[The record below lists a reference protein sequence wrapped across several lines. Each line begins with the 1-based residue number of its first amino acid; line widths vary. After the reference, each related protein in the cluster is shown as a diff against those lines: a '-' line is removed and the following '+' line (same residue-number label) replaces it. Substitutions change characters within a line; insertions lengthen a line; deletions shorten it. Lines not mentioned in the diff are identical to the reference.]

1 MKFTGGKLKM
11 GNRKGHALTHCFGLM
26 WYYFRFEAVCV
37 HEGELHALT
46 EYVAGGNLEQLILD
60 LSTNL
65 PWAVRYLPDMYMNHN
80 VQQLFDLWNLHTGPL
95 PDNGWLI
102 LDKIG
107 VGTSIHVLRSSWLSF
122 LFLFHGRKG

>member
-1 MKFTGGKLKM
+1 M
-11 GNRKGHALTHCFGLM
+11 
-26 WYYFRFEAVCV
+26 

-80 VQQLFDLWNLHTGPL
+80 VQQLFDL
-95 PDNGWLI
+95 
-102 LDKIG
+102 
-107 VGTSIHVLRSSWLSF
+107 
-122 LFLFHGRKG
+122 